1 MHKTIS
7 KHMKSLIHHY
17 FHDGVDRFDS
27 SLTVLD
33 VGSYNVNGSL
43 KDIMP
48 EAWKYIGLDIVPG
61 PGVDVVMT
69 DFTKFPVP
77 SESVDLVVSV
87 SCFQYVEN
95 PFRLMGQLYDCVK
108 PGGMIFICAS
118 HNEKTGLI
126 GLPRHLCPRNDESFD
141 CWRIKKYG
149 MLALFEEAGFNPI
162 KAYYKGSSCWGVGVK
177 TNAL

>member
-1 MHKTIS
+1 MNKTAA
-7 KHMKSLIHHY
+7 KQMKSHLNRY
-17 FHDGVDRFDS
+17 FYDDVDRFDEA
-27 SLTVLD
+27 LTVLD

-43 KDIMP
+43 KYLMP

-95 PFRLMGQLYDCVK
+95 PFKLMRQLYDCVK

-118 HNEKTGLI
+118 HNERTGLI
-126 GLPRHLCPRNDESFD
+126 SLPRNLCPRNDKEFD

-149 MLALFEEAGFNPI
+149 MIALFEEAGFDPI
-162 KAYYKGSSCWGVGVK
+162 RVYYRGSNCWGVGIK
-177 TNAL
+177 